1 MNCPACNHM
10 NLEGAVRCEMCGHD
24 LATATE
30 AGEGSLATMAMPVPA
45 ELLQAAAEAAAE
57 VQADLA
63 RAEEASEEEDSMG
76 ATMGMQAVPAE
87 LLNLAIDPE
96 TGEFTGG
103 ESAPVAEEAAA
114 EVEAS
119 ESVLDGTERT
129 MFEQPAITL
138 PPEALEPEPD
148 PVAEAAV
155 EPEAPARTAADA
167 IHTEKIETG
176 TDQESPVTRSQL
188 RTIVLAAVGL
198 GVLAMLVPLIMSLSS
213 GGGPAGGKP
222 LAIHNFPS
230 HTNAIG
236 NLSLSRL
243 RSTWVYNEVGE
254 KALTLALDEA
264 GAAKFKKDFGV
275 DLSQVDVIAAGL
287 QVGGAKE
294 PETLLALQGR
304 FDTESVETALKG
316 SLGDL
321 EAGAPGSVAEGAFF
335 GKLNG
340 AAGMVDD
347 NTILHGSVGMLAAA
361 VAARGGTASV
371 GTHAGLMAALKE
383 VDADALLW
391 GGVQITKELLSA
403 ARKELPSDLAGMLA
417 SGDAAAFSVEVED
430 SAVIRVAYFA
440 VDESR
445 ATELANTLKGRM
457 GQAKLLAATAGAPFG
472 ELLNA
477 VETSQAGPVVS
488 VKASISRAVGEELLK
503 SLNASE

>member
-1 MNCPACNHM
+1 
-10 NLEGAVRCEMCGHD
+10 
-24 LATATE
+24 
-30 AGEGSLATMAMPVPA
+30 MPVPA

-138 PPEALEPEPD
+138 PPEAPEPEPEPD